1 MVLLVGT
8 LAVAVVIVAV
18 ALPAAVVVPVIL
30 GLSCEALCVLAR
42 SIYLDMQQFAQHLFL
57 HNSCA
62 VSHAKVSCLSEP
74 EICMD

>member
-18 ALPAAVVVPVIL
+18 ALPAAVVVRLLL
-30 GLSCEALCVLAR
+30 GLSCDALYVLAR

-62 VSHAKVSCLSEP
+62 VSHAKISCLSEP
-74 EICMD
+74 EICMG